1 VTAPTPTISTP
12 HPTPRQPIHDALGWI
27 ATPRLRSR
35 APVLAVLFIALLSAA
50 LVTRGQV
57 FGLWD
62 QPLQRLVEA
71 ARTAPTDQV
80 MLGISRLGS
89 TPVVIAGSLVL
100 AAVAARRNRAVALAV
115 LLAAGTRP
123 LIEWTLKEMVDRPR
137 PQLHQLIPGTGP
149 AFPSGHVLA
158 AIALWCLLPAVVALY
173 THKPDIVRRVAIAG
187 WAIVVAVAASRVYLG
202 VHWPTDVTAS
212 LLLGPL
218 QLIMVATAAQAITRP
233 GVWSPP
239 QPGASPPPALIGAAV
254 SPTTSTG
261 PEVGSPITPP
271 VRDPDRRTRHAHN
284 TGTGGGIV

>member
-12 HPTPRQPIHDALGWI
+12 HPTPRRPIHGALGWI

-35 APVLAVLFIALLSAA
+35 APVLAVLFSALLSAA

-71 ARTAPTDQV
+71 ARTAPMDQV

-100 AAVAARRNRAVALAV
+100 AAVAARRNRAVAIAV

-137 PQLHQLIPGTGP
+137 PQLHQLVPGTGP
-149 AFPSGHVLA
+149 SFPSGHVLA

-202 VHWPTDVTAS
+202 VHWTTDVTAS

-218 QLIMVATAAQAITRP
+218 HLIMVASTAQAITRP
-233 GVWSPP
+233 GVDVWSPP
-239 QPGASPPPALIGAAV
+239 QPGPSPAPALIGAAV
-254 SPTTSTG
+254 SPTTG